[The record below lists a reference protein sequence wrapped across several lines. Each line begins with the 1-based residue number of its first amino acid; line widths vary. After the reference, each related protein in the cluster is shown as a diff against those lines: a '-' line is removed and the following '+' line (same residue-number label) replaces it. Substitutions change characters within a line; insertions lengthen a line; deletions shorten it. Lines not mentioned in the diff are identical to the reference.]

1 MRMLRYIRNV
11 NLEDHV
17 RNEDIRKE
25 VQAKKISVSIRKRR
39 LQWFGHVY
47 RQEEDE
53 DIRKVA
59 DLNIGGRRKRGRPKQ
74 RLRDTIQS
82 DLKRNG
88 LNRSDVDNRARWHS
102 LIELGSLQ
110 NGHLDGRT
118 AA

>member
-1 MRMLRYIRNV
+1 M
-11 NLEDHV
+11 

-25 VQAKKISVSIRKRR
+25 VQAKQISVSIRKRR

-74 RLRDTIQS
+74 RWRDTIQS
-82 DLKRNG
+82 DLKKYG
-88 LNRSDVDNRARWHS
+88 LNRSDIDNRIQWHS

-110 NGHLDGRT
+110 NDHPDRT
-118 AA
+118 TAG